1 MKQQLEKVKEVI
13 IDSGAD
19 KMTVINDRGISFLTK
34 KELLRACIVDAL
46 FITPREYLGVV
57 METERIGQEVV
68 INVNDD
74 FVDKMRYYQEAY
86 TDNLTLKDHDTIK
99 ITRFATA
106 DTIKELMEKLGL
118 NEK

>member
-1 MKQQLEKVKEVI
+1 MEKQLKKVKEII

-19 KMTVINDRGISFLTK
+19 KMTVINNRGISFLTK

-57 METERIGQEVV
+57 MEGRRIGQEIV

-86 TDNLTLKDHDTIK
+86 TDNLTLIDNDDVK
-99 ITRFATA
+99 IVKFAAA

-118 NEK
+118 DEK